1 MSNNLLLSND
11 LFQGVKSGKTVNTIR
26 KGHRNIE
33 LGVDNIA
40 PVHREI
46 PNSQNTGTYTISD
59 LTVSIH
65 MVKQTVFKKLTVDDL
80 IQNGT
85 KASAQTFT
93 EDLANFL
100 KEMQAFY
107 PDMTENTEVTVIYFK
122 YISGGGICG
131 GGTPMK

>member
-1 MSNNLLLSND
+1 MNNKLLLSND
-11 LFQGVKSGKTVNTIR
+11 LFNDVKSGKTVNTIR
-26 KGHRNIE
+26 KGHRNIL
-33 LGVDNIA
+33 LGVDNIS

-46 PNSQNTGTYTISD
+46 PNSQKTGTHTISD

-107 PDMTENTEVTVIYFK
+107 PDMTEDT
-122 YISGGGICG
+122 
-131 GGTPMK
+131 